1 MKVHR
6 ILCVVLI
13 AVFAAALPLK
23 TASAAYPEKPIQFII
38 PFGAGG
44 GADIEGRLL
53 AKGMAKELGVPVVA
67 INKPGAGGAVTYT
80 FVKNSKPDG
89 YIVAWNSTSVLTSTN
104 IGNVPWGYQ
113 ELDHIGRVHFQ
124 PLVVAVNAKSKWKT
138 AKDFVADCKKKPNT
152 LKIGHAGTGST
163 THLTAVIF
171 SSMTGCK
178 AILVPLGVKRRNAAL
193 LSGEVDAMGAPLT
206 GAIRLAKANKFR
218 IITHITGKRNPAIP
232 DVPTMKEMGH
242 DIDFDHFRG
251 LSVPKGTPAAVKAK
265 LVDAMKKAANSA
277 AFKKLAKTKG
287 FTIDP
292 SGPEEFGKMLA
303 KRDKIV
309 ADIMKATGVYKSK
322 TKK

>member
-6 ILCVVLI
+6 ILCVVLM
-13 AVFAAALPLK
+13 AVFAAALPMQS
-23 TASAAYPEKPIQFII
+23 ASAAYPEKPIQFII

-53 AKGMAKELGVPVVA
+53 AKGMAKVLGVPVVP

-89 YIVAWNSTSVLTSTN
+89 YTVAWNSTSILTSTN
-104 IGNVPWGYQ
+104 IGNVPWDYTA
-113 ELDHIGRVHFQ
+113 LDHIGRVHFQ
-124 PLVVAVNAKSKWKT
+124 PLVVAVNARSKWKS
-138 AKDFVADCKKKPNT
+138 AEDFVADCKKKPNT

-171 SSMTGCK
+171 TSMTGCK

-206 GAIRLAKANKFR
+206 GAIRLAKAKKFR
-218 IITHITGKRNPAIP
+218 IITHITGMRNPAIP
-232 DVPTMKEMGH
+232 DVPTMKELGH
-242 DIDFDHFRG
+242 DISFDHFRG

-265 LVDAMKKAANSA
+265 LVDAMTKAAKSD
-277 AFKKLAKTKG
+277 AFKKLGMTKG

-292 SGPEEFGKMLA
+292 SGPKDFGMMLA
-303 KRDKIV
+303 RRDKIV
-309 ADIMKATGVYKSK
+309 AGIMKSAGIYKSK
-322 TKK
+322 KK

>member
-1 MKVHR
+1 MKISR
-6 ILCVVLI
+6 IFCAVLI
-13 AVFAAALPLK
+13 VVFAAAVQLQP
-23 TASAAYPEKPIQFII
+23 ASAAYPDKPIQFII

-53 AKGMAKELGVPVVA
+53 AKGMAKVLGVPVVA

-89 YIVAWNSTSVLTSTN
+89 YTVAWNSTSILTSTN
-104 IGNVPWGYQ
+104 IGNVPWDYTA
-113 ELDHIGRVHFQ
+113 LDHIGRVHFQ
-124 PLVVAVNAKSKWKT
+124 PLVMAVNANSKWKT

-171 SSMTGCK
+171 TSMTGCK

-206 GAIRLAKANKFR
+206 GAIRLAKADKFR
-218 IITHITGKRNPAIP
+218 IITHITGKRNPAIA
-232 DVPTMKEMGH
+232 DVPTMKELGH
-242 DIDFDHFRG
+242 DISFDHFRG

-265 LVDAMKKAANSA
+265 LVDAMTKAANSD

-292 SGPEEFGKMLA
+292 SGPKAFGEMLA

-309 ADIMKATGVYKSK
+309 ANIMKSTGIYKSK
-322 TKK
+322 KKK